1 MTILHSQKRSKK
13 RVLWYRG
20 FKIQNRTLKWK
31 CTQCICSCSTNSES
45 FRCTQCISF
54 PQPAKSAKE
63 NVTSS
68 SVVLHIF
75 DQRLISRDQGRQHC
89 PHTHQGCH
97 HSPLPRF
104 LTLTQRILSQSVRE
118 HMAVIRIHTS
128 HMGTYSSH
136 IQCCNMLYPCGLTCP
151 VCACGTLSHVA
162 SHVNL
167 EQHSRSRASTGR
179 THLATLVA
187 IPKTIKIYLL
197 YHGYVWWYLMFDVRI
212 HHISGAFARLISW
225 NMLKEVLLGRTQNTQ
240 ATESY
245 WIGLDRRPETQR
257 QFPTIDDR
265 MTIEWR

>member
-1 MTILHSQKRSKK
+1 MIQGVQNPKPDSQVEMHAVYMFMLYQLRIFPILSKTAGKIGKGKRH
-13 RVLWYRG
+13 VV
-20 FKIQNRTLKWK
+20 
-31 CTQCICSCSTNSES
+31 QC
-45 FRCTQCISF
+45 R
-54 PQPAKSAKE
+54 P
-63 NVTSS
+63 VSS
-68 SVVLHIF
+68 SVVLHMF

-104 LTLTQRILSQSVRE
+104 LTLTQRIISQSVRE
-118 HMAVIRIHTS
+118 HMSHTNS
-128 HMGTYSSH
+128 YESYGNIFITYSSH

-197 YHGYVWWYLMFDVRI
+197 YHGYV
-212 HHISGAFARLISW
+212 
-225 NMLKEVLLGRTQNTQ
+225 
-240 ATESY
+240 
-245 WIGLDRRPETQR
+245 
-257 QFPTIDDR
+257 
-265 MTIEWR
+265 